1 MHPVVTRGWRGVVA
15 GLGLLGLGG
24 YGVVLVALFIA
35 QGPRAAG
42 PVAGVM
48 GAVLGL
54 PALAIALRRW
64 AHRGVEATA
73 DQVGQARESLAG
85 WVLDQWRHEDL
96 ARSLSNPQPMP
107 VQWRLT
113 EHAVMDRAR
122 FITVGELS
130 FTGCSD
136 RIGPL
141 AEQFRGLRRRRLV
154 ILGGPGS
161 GKTTLA
167 VQLLSELLAT
177 SRAGDP
183 IPVLLSLASW
193 DPTQWPRLHGWLAGR
208 LAADYPSLRAFGP
221 DVARALAEQGHIL
234 PILDG
239 LDELPLA
246 RQPEVITALNAS
258 LTEADQLVLTCRTRE
273 YTTAIAEAHTVLTG
287 AAVIEP
293 EPLSC
298 AQAAEY
304 LEACLPPDPSPS
316 WRTVLNRLR
325 AGTAGPVATVVATPL
340 GLWLLRTVYIT
351 PHVDPRPLLTGEV
364 PCDAAQMRAHLF
376 DRLIPAVLTTRP
388 ASRNPHDCLR
398 PQRSWDCTKVRGWL
412 TYLAQHL
419 DRTETRDLL
428 WWHLARHTLT
438 RRTLRLWVG
447 LGVGLVAGLGF
458 GLGAG
463 LGVGLGVGLVTGLAA
478 GLGAGLGA
486 GLMVGLRRHDWL
498 IDEPAYANLQ
508 VKHRTGM
515 LVRALGLG
523 LGTGLVAGL
532 VTGLTGGLVT
542 GLLAGSGVRLAG
554 GVVAGVGFGMMAG
567 LGIGLLFDLGIGVV
581 TGLVRGLVVG
591 LGVTLGTKLND
602 ALRVGLET
610 GLMVGLGSGLVIG
623 LTQWMG
629 TPSRTSWASTP
640 RSTYTATR
648 ALTVVQICVAG
659 IVGGLL
665 GGLVGGQL
673 GGLGGDPVSGLVID
687 LGHGVGVKVG
697 LGIGLVIGLVGGL
710 GQISSGAW
718 LSYIL
723 TSCQLAATGKLP
735 LRLMDFLDDAYRL
748 GLLRTTGPAYQ
759 FRHAEFHDHLI
770 RTSSSRTETDT
781 QNQLEPLTL

>member
-1 MHPVVTRGWRGVVA
+1 VA
-15 GLGLLGLGG
+15 GLGLLVLGG
-24 YGVVLVALFIA
+24 CGVVLVALFIMWGSHVA
-35 QGPRAAG
+35 E
-42 PVAGVM
+42 PVAGIM
-48 GAVLGL
+48 GVVLGL

-64 AHRGVEATA
+64 AYRGGEATA

-85 WVLDQWRHEDL
+85 WVLDQWRHEAL
-96 ARSLSNPQPMP
+96 ARSLGNPQPMP
-107 VQWRLT
+107 VQWRLA

-130 FTGCSD
+130 FKGCSD

-141 AEQFRGLRRRRLV
+141 VEQFRGLLRRRLV

-167 VQLLSELLAT
+167 VQLLLELLAT
-177 SRAGDP
+177 SRPGDP

-193 DPTQWPRLHGWLAGR
+193 DPATHPRLHGWLAER

-221 DVARALAEQGHIL
+221 DLARALAEQGHLL

-273 YTTAIAEAHTVLTG
+273 YTTAIAEAHSVLTG
-287 AAVIEP
+287 AAVIES
-293 EPLSC
+293 EPLSA

-304 LEACLPPDPSPS
+304 LEACLGPDLSSS
-316 WRTVLNRLR
+316 WRGVLDRLR
-325 AGTAGPVATVVATPL
+325 AGRAGPVATVVATPL
-340 GLWLLRTVYIT
+340 GLWLVRTVYLT
-351 PHVDPRPLLTGEV
+351 PHLDPRPLLTGEL
-364 PCDAAQMRAHLF
+364 PCDAAQLRAHLF

-388 ASRNPHDCLR
+388 PSRNPHDACR
-398 PQRSWDCTKVRGWL
+398 PRRSWEGTKVVSWL
-412 TYLAQHL
+412 TYLAEHL

-428 WWHLARHTLT
+428 WWHLARHTLP

-447 LGVGLVAGLGF
+447 LGVGLVAGLGL

-463 LGVGLGVGLVTGLAA
+463 LGAGPVIVGLVTGLAA

-498 IDEPAYANLQ
+498 TDEPAYANLH
-508 VKHRTGM
+508 VKHRTGL
-515 LVRALGLG
+515 LVRDLGLG
-523 LGTGLVAGL
+523 LGTGLVAGM

-542 GLLAGSGVRLAG
+542 GLLTETGVRLADTADTGVRLAG
-554 GVVAGVGFGMMAG
+554 GVAAGVMFGMMAG

-591 LGVTLGTKLND
+591 LGVTLGTSLNQ
-602 ALRVGLET
+602 ALGVGLET
-610 GLMVGLGSGLVIG
+610 GLTVGLGSGLVIG

-629 TPSRTSWASTP
+629 TPSRTSWASSP

-648 ALTVVQICVAG
+648 ALTIVQICVAG
-659 IVGGLL
+659 IVGALL

-673 GGLGGDPVSGLVID
+673 SELKGNPVSGLEIH
-687 LGHGVGVKVG
+687 LGDGVGVKVG

-718 LSYIL
+718 LSYLL

-759 FRHAEFHDHLI
+759 FRHAEFHDHLL
-770 RTSSSRTETDT
+770 RTNDSRTETDT

>member
-1 MHPVVTRGWRGVVA
+1 MGV
-15 GLGLLGLGG
+15 
-24 YGVVLVALFIA
+24 
-35 QGPRAAG
+35 
-42 PVAGVM
+42 
-48 GAVLGL
+48 VLGL

-64 AHRGVEATA
+64 AYRGGEATA

-96 ARSLSNPQPMP
+96 ARSLGNPQPMP

-122 FITVGELS
+122 LITAGELS
-130 FTGCSD
+130 FTGHSD
-136 RIGPL
+136 QIGPL

-167 VQLLSELLAT
+167 VQLLLELLAT

-193 DPTQWPRLHGWLAGR
+193 DPATHPRLHGWLAER

-258 LTEADQLVLTCRTRE
+258 LTEAGQLVLTCRTRE

-304 LEACLPPDPSPS
+304 LEACLPADLSPS

-325 AGTAGPVATVVATPL
+325 TGTAGPVATVVATPL

-351 PHVDPRPLLTGEV
+351 PHLDPRPLLTGEL
-364 PCDAAQMRAHLF
+364 PCDAAQLRAHLF
-376 DRLIPAVLTTRP
+376 DRLIPAVLATRP
-388 ASRNPHDCLR
+388 ASRNPHDCFR
-398 PQRSWDCTKVRGWL
+398 PRRSWEGTKVGSWL

-428 WWHLARHTLT
+428 WWQLARHTLT

-447 LGVGLVAGLGF
+447 LGVGLV
-458 GLGAG
+458 
-463 LGVGLGVGLVTGLAA
+463 TG
-478 GLGAGLGA
+478 
-486 GLMVGLRRHDWL
+486 
-498 IDEPAYANLQ
+498 
-508 VKHRTGM
+508 
-515 LVRALGLG
+515 LGLG
-523 LGTGLVAGL
+523 LGA
-532 VTGLTGGLVT
+532 
-542 GLLAGSGVRLAG
+542 A
-554 GVVAGVGFGMMAG
+554 
-567 LGIGLLFDLGIGVV
+567 
-581 TGLVRGLVVG
+581 
-591 LGVTLGTKLND
+591 
-602 ALRVGLET
+602 
-610 GLMVGLGSGLVIG
+610 
-623 LTQWMG
+623 
-629 TPSRTSWASTP
+629 
-640 RSTYTATR
+640 
-648 ALTVVQICVAG
+648 
-659 IVGGLL
+659 
-665 GGLVGGQL
+665 
-673 GGLGGDPVSGLVID
+673 
-687 LGHGVGVKVG
+687 
-697 LGIGLVIGLVGGL
+697 
-710 GQISSGAW
+710 GAW
-718 LSYIL
+718 AGQFAAPSGELLSEEQWRARLPGWVPSEADRAFIRSL
-723 TSCQLAATGKLP
+723 MQPVTEPGKVAAWIAAPDRGIHNLP
-735 LRLMDFLDDAYRL
+735 PEVEYVRQDSGGCNARLLVM
-748 GLLRTTGPAYQ
+748 T
-759 FRHAEFHDHLI
+759 
-770 RTSSSRTETDT
+770 
-781 QNQLEPLTL
+781 